1 MDSRERTLDIGM
13 AKRRVIAFGSA
24 KIGKPFE
31 APERRPRIVSPF
43 RSAAFV
49 RVMIP
54 PQRRDRW
61 FKSSPRNQLSAAG
74 AYRVYVI
81 QNREGKFY
89 IGLSDDVDRRRLRG
103 WRVRVIRFSLI
114 RQRIQVT
121 ESESIDAGNAPA
133 LHLCTCRE
141 KLTREI
147 AVYRMQ

>member
-1 MDSRERTLDIGM
+1 MLWEGAALVRGQTPASE
-13 AKRRVIAFGSA
+13 AGSLVQ
-24 KIGKPFE
+24 I
-31 APERRPRIVSPF
+31 
-43 RSAAFV
+43 
-49 RVMIP
+49 
-54 PQRRDRW
+54 Q
-61 FKSSPRNQLSAAG
+61 PRNQLSAAG

-89 IGLSDDVDRRRLRG
+89 IGLSDDVDLRRLRG

-133 LHLCTCRE
+133 LHLCRCRE
-141 KLTREI
+141 KLAREI

>member
-13 AKRRVIAFGSA
+13 AKRRVIAFPLQAHNPASEAGSLVQ
-24 KIGKPFE
+24 I
-31 APERRPRIVSPF
+31 
-43 RSAAFV
+43 
-49 RVMIP
+49 
-54 PQRRDRW
+54 Q
-61 FKSSPRNQLSAAG
+61 PRNQLSAAG

-133 LHLCTCRE
+133 LHLCRCRE
-141 KLTREI
+141 KLAREI

>member
-1 MDSRERTLDIGM
+1 MDTRKGTFDIGM

-31 APERRPRIVSPF
+31 ATKRRPRIISSC
-43 RSAAFV
+43 RRALLV
-49 RVMIP
+49 RLIIP

-61 FKSSPRNQLSAAG
+61 FKSSPATNFSAAG
-74 AYRVYVI
+74 A
-81 QNREGKFY
+81 
-89 IGLSDDVDRRRLRG
+89 

-133 LHLCTCRE
+133 LHLCRCRE
-141 KLTREI
+141 KAAR
-147 AVYRMQ
+147 

>member
-1 MDSRERTLDIGM
+1 MGWWERTLHIDM
-13 AKRRVIAFGSA
+13 AKQRIVAFGSA

-61 FKSSPRNQLSAAG
+61 FKSSPATILFKRRWLIAL
-74 AYRVYVI
+74 R
-81 QNREGKFY
+81 
-89 IGLSDDVDRRRLRG
+89 DRRPLRS

-114 RQRIQVT
+114 GQRIQVT

-141 KLTREI
+141 KLAREI

>member
-1 MDSRERTLDIGM
+1 M
-13 AKRRVIAFGSA
+13 
-24 KIGKPFE
+24 
-31 APERRPRIVSPF
+31 
-43 RSAAFV
+43 
-49 RVMIP
+49 
-54 PQRRDRW
+54 
-61 FKSSPRNQLSAAG
+61 

-89 IGLSDDVDRRRLRG
+89 IGLSDDVDLRRLRG

-133 LHLCTCRE
+133 LHLCRRRE
-141 KLTREI
+141 KLAREI